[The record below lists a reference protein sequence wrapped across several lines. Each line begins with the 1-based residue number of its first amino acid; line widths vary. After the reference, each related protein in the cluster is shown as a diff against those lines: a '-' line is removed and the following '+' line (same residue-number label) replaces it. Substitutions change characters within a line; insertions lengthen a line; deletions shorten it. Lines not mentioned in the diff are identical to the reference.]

1 MLRVDPLTQHY
12 TDLAEL
18 AGGFIHDVKNHLGTF
33 SLNLQLLAE
42 DFAEPQNQKERRAL
56 ERVKRLQSECNR
68 LVDISNDFLRFARIQ
83 ELDLQP
89 TAIEDIVNELIDFLS
104 PTAKA
109 SNINLSWYPSAM
121 LPVIPLDRELFRQA
135 LLNVLLNAE
144 QAMPNGGNIT
154 LQAHPLNNGVL
165 LDVIETGCGMTEEQ
179 RQKAF
184 KPFHTTKPNGNG
196 LGLATT
202 RKVILAHGGKIDLQ
216 SELGRGTKVSIW
228 LPVQRALG
236 Q

>member
-165 LDVIETGCGMTEEQ
+165 LDVIDTGCGMTEEQ